1 MTTKTAFQYSHSIGF
16 LSNRNKGFQHPVD
29 IAIDSQGL
37 LYVLNRVGPEV
48 NVRIPYQ
55 RITICT
61 VDQEYL
67 GEISTGGMGDGQMWW
82 PSSLAFDSEDKLY
95 VADEALNRV
104 SIFSKEG
111 DFLGQWGVQ
120 GSGQGQLDRPSGIAF
135 DAADNLLVTD
145 SLNHRIQKFHRDGT
159 FISTWGELGT
169 GPGQF
174 NMPWGITVTR
184 AGDVYVA
191 DWRNDR
197 IQKLDPAGKF
207 IAQWGSTGEA
217 AGQFNR
223 PAGISVD
230 DDGNIFVADWGNE
243 RVQVLN
249 QQGEVLDILRGDSV
263 DSTWTED
270 YFLAN
275 PDEAAA
281 RRAADL
287 EPVVD
292 PPEERL
298 RETSAN
304 VEKLLWGP
312 TAVKLDG
319 QGRVY
324 IVDSCRHRLQIY
336 RKG

>member
-1 MTTKTAFQYSHSIGF
+1 MTTKTAFQYSHTIGF
-16 LSNRNKGFQHPVD
+16 LANRYKGFLHPVD
-29 IAIDSQGL
+29 MAIDSQGL

-48 NVRIPYQ
+48 GVRIPYK

-61 VDQEYL
+61 VDEEYL

-111 DFLGQWGVQ
+111 DFLGQWGTP
-120 GSGQGQLDRPSGIAF
+120 GSGPGQLDHPSCIAF
-135 DAADNLLVTD
+135 DGDDNLLVTD
-145 SLNHRIQKFHRDGT
+145 SLNHRVQRFQRDGT
-159 FISTWGELGT
+159 FMESWGELGD

-174 NMPWGITVTR
+174 NMPWGITVDD
-184 AGDVYVA
+184 AGDIYVA

-197 IQKLDPAGKF
+197 IQKLDSTGKF
-207 IAQWGSTGEA
+207 IAQWGSSGEEE
-217 AGQFNR
+217 GQFNR
-223 PAGISVD
+223 PAGIAVD
-230 DDGNIFVADWGNE
+230 ENGNMYVADWGNE

-249 QQGEVLDILRGDSV
+249 RQGEVLDVLRGDSV
-263 DSTWTED
+263 DSTWAED

-275 PDEAAA
+275 PAEGAA

-292 PPEERL
+292 PPEEKL

-304 VEKLLWGP
+304 VEKLFWGP

-319 QGRVY
+319 LGRVY
-324 IVDSCRHRLQIY
+324 VVDSCRHRLQIY
-336 RKG
+336 REG